1 MTAAARYGEI
11 DADAIHLMLVA
22 PRPRRP
28 ISPGL
33 QKRMDD
39 EVQRVREEHDIVHRL
54 TELHP
59 ADADSLVV
67 VYQSSPAAVST
78 QPTVLLPHKAGT
90 GAETEAPGAG
100 IPPPRPVPPDQH
112 FSYVRHLLGGL
123 YP

>member
-11 DADAIHLMLVA
+11 DADAIHSMLVA

-33 QKRMDD
+33 QKRIDD

-54 TELHP
+54 TDLHP
-59 ADADSLVV
+59 ADPDGLVV
-67 VYQSSPAAVST
+67 VYQSSPAATSESAPNQMV
-78 QPTVLLPHKAGT
+78 PLLAV

-100 IPPPRPVPPDQH
+100 IPPPRPVRPDHH
-112 FSYVRHLLGGL
+112 FSYIRHLLGGL